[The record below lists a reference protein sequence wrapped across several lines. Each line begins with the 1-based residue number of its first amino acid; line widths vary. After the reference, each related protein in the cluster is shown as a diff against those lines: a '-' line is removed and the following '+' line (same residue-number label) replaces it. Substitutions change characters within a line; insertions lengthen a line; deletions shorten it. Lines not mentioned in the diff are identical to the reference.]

1 MENERQKIAARR
13 ATHLVAAFVGLETEA
28 QEVVAVAFGCVGV
41 GRVGKKTNFDIVA
54 TWNEIEIDVEVLCEA
69 ATHGAFVRQVA
80 LQSAAFHADR
90 DVELHRWRGGRL
102 LEQVG
107 NRDVP

>member
-1 MENERQKIAARR
+1 MENERRKIVARR

-41 GRVGKKTNFDIVA
+41 GRIGKKTNLDIVA
-54 TWNEIEIDVEVLCEA
+54 SWNEIEIDVEIFCQA

-90 DVELHRWRGGRL
+90 DVELHRRR
-102 LEQVG
+102 
-107 NRDVP
+107 RR